1 MELEPRTTAPAHAT
15 GAVDFISLADIDDDA
30 TFRLRDAGDLAA
42 LAASIGRLGHLVP
55 VEVRPL
61 PGLGP
66 DDPPRYQVVAGFRRL
81 AALRLLARERVLAR
95 VHENLDDDDAWG
107 IALAQALLGE
117 PLRAAELETLRV
129 RLAGTR
135 AATWAGDLVDEAL
148 VRAPVEPEQREA
160 FLAFLSGAAL
170 PSAAPASPD
179 EDADV
184 DELGAG
190 EEPASAASPHGGE
203 SATGQGGQTS
213 SSLSPHGGGSATGQ
227 GGQSSSSLSP
237 RSGGRAGE
245 GGEPDT
251 GPLEVTPEELAA
263 DLAAKLSDVVQD
275 LAVAFE
281 AWADLPEDGRVAIL
295 EQARYVA
302 ELYPHLK
309 GNRR

>member
-15 GAVDFISLADIDDDA
+15 GAVEFVSLADVDDDP
-30 TFRLRDAGDLAA
+30 TFRLRDPGDVSA

-55 VEVRPL
+55 VELRPL

-95 VHENLDDDDAWG
+95 VHEALDDDDAWA

-117 PLRAAELETLRV
+117 PLRAAELDRLRA

-135 AATWAGDLVDEAL
+135 AAGWAGDLVDEAL
-148 VRAPVEPEQREA
+148 VRAPVEPDQREA
-160 FLAFLSGAAL
+160 FLAFLSGGGAPPGPAAVGDDV
-170 PSAAPASPD
+170 PEDEDEGSVGVSDWSFAAAAP
-179 EDADV
+179 
-184 DELGAG
+184 
-190 EEPASAASPHGGE
+190 EPEP
-203 SATGQGGQTS
+203 
-213 SSLSPHGGGSATGQ
+213 
-227 GGQSSSSLSP
+227 
-237 RSGGRAGE
+237 E
-245 GGEPDT
+245 GPE
-251 GPLEVTPEELAA
+251 EVTPEELTT
-263 DLAAKLSDVVQD
+263 DLAVRLSQIVQD

-281 AWADLPEDGRVAIL
+281 AWGDLPEEGRRVIV

-309 GNRR
+309 GGGR